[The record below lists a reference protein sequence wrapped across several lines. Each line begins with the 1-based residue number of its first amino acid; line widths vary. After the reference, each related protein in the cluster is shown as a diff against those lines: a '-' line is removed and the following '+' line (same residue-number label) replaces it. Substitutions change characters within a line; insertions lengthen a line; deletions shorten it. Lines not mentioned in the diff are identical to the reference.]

1 MSTEKE
7 IKELEKNRRL
17 SARAIPIY
25 ACFLVVAAVALWL
38 LGRFV
43 TISIWVTIIVLGITA
58 FTLLGDIYNYFY
70 CGRKLRTLKHDHA
83 ERTRIA
89 LTD

>member
-7 IKELEKNRRL
+7 IKELEKNRRS

-25 ACFLVVAAVALWL
+25 TCFLITAAVALWV
-38 LGRFV
+38 LGKLF

-58 FTLLGDIYNYFY
+58 FTLVGDIHNYFY
-70 CGRKLRTLKHDHA
+70 CGRKLRTLKHDRA
-83 ERTRIA
+83 A
-89 LTD
+89 